1 MDRAQKEEQVT
12 SLNNIFSGAGV
23 LVVTKN
29 EGLSVSEFTDLR
41 RKVRHSGGSIKVA
54 KNRLVKI
61 ALQGTQY
68 DQISDLFVGPIAIAY
83 SEDVVSAPKTVASF
97 AKSNEKLVIV
107 GGAMGNTRLD
117 EAGVKALANLPSLDE
132 LRAKLISL
140 INTPATRI
148 VGLTNGVGSQLT
160 RLIAAYSSKK

>member
-1 MDRAQKEEQVT
+1 LDRAQKEEQVA
-12 SLNNIFSGAGV
+12 SLNDIFVGAGV
-23 LVVTKN
+23 LVVAKN

-61 ALQGTQY
+61 ALQGTKY
-68 DQISDLFVGPIAIAY
+68 DQISDLFVGPTTIAY
-83 SEDVVSAPKTVASF
+83 SDDVISAPKTLADF
-97 AKSNEKLVIV
+97 AKTNEKLVIV
-107 GGAMGNTRLD
+107 GGAMGDTRLD
-117 EAGVKALANLPSLDE
+117 VAGVKALANLPSFDE

-148 VGLTNGVGSQLT
+148 VGVTNGAGSQLA
-160 RLIAAYSSKK
+160 RIIAAYSSK